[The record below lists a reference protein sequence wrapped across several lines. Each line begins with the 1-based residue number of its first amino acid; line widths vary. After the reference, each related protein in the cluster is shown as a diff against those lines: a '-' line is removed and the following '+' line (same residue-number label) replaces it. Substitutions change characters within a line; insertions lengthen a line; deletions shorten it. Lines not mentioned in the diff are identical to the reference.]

1 MVTAPLPPLPPP
13 LKWAGGKRWL
23 VPRLLPWWEALRGR
37 RYVEPFCGGL
47 AMALGARP
55 SAALLND
62 MNPHLIHFY
71 QWLQRG
77 LVIDFPMHND
87 RAAYDAARAR
97 FNALIRAD
105 AADSAEAAG
114 LFYYLNRTGFNGLC
128 RFNRRGEF
136 NVPFGRYRTINYM
149 TDFTPYR
156 AALAGWTFT
165 QGDFAALT
173 LEADDVLYVD
183 PPYDVEFVSY
193 SKEGFTWADQ
203 VRLAEWLAGQPNPVI
218 LSNQATE
225 RIIALYTGLGF
236 RVEITDAPRRISA
249 SGDRTPAREVIAFH
263 HLPAEPGRTP
273 PLHPTQTVRSARR
286 R

>member
-1 MVTAPLPPLPPP
+1 MVSAPFPPLRPP

-23 VPRLLPWWEALRGR
+23 LPHLLPWWEALRGR

-55 SAALLND
+55 SVALLND

-77 LVIDFPMHND
+77 LVIEFPMHND

-97 FNALIRAD
+97 FNALIQAGKD
-105 AADSAEAAG
+105 DTAEAAG

-136 NVPFGRYRTINYM
+136 NVPFGRYSTINYM

-165 QGDFAALT
+165 HGDFAALP
-173 LEADDVLYVD
+173 LEPDDVLYAD

-203 VRLAEWLAGQPNPVI
+203 MRLAEWLAAQPNPVI

-236 RVEITDAPRRISA
+236 RVETIDAPRRISA
-249 SGDRTPAREVIAFH
+249 SGDRTPAREVIAFRNM
-263 HLPAEPGRTP
+263 PDDPGRTHDV
-273 PLHPTQTVRSARR
+273 HPCTIAGCL
-286 R
+286 